1 GDIDASTAAQVGPVD
16 AVTVDANGVLGRQSV
31 ASAASVDNVR
41 VSMNALAQVTEGQFN
56 QLEGTVLALDGRVS
70 GVEFAL
76 EDLDQRTSGGIAAA
90 MALGG
95 QMVVP
100 DSSVSFSLNA
110 STYQGEQGF
119 AGSVAA
125 RVAERV
131 YISAGIA
138 GSSAPDST
146 GGRVGVAFGF

>member
-1 GDIDASTAAQVGPVD
+1 

-31 ASAASVDNVR
+31 ATAASVDNVR

-56 QLEGTVLALDGRVS
+56 QLEGRVNGIDARLS
-70 GVEFAL
+70 GLEFAL
-76 EDLDQRTSGGIAAA
+76 EDVEQSLAGGIAAA

-125 RVAERV
+125 
-131 YISAGIA
+131 
-138 GSSAPDST
+138 PF
-146 GGRVGVAFGF
+146 FGAQSMVEPRKPRIPPNPT